1 MRYEMG
7 RRHGGVIC
15 GKGGTI
21 GQRMRQE
28 GRSVDMFERSM

>member
-7 RRHGGVIC
+7 RRHGEVIC

-21 GQRMRQE
+21 GQNEARRE
-28 GRSVDMFERSM
+28 KCGYV